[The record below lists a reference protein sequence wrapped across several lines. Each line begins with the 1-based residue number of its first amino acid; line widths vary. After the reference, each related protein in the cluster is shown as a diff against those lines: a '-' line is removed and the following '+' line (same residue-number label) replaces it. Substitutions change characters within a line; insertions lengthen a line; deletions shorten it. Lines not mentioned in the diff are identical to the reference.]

1 MLDKGIFE
9 GALNDERLDEVSAG
23 AGIDA
28 RLSKETKFDRELP
41 EVGVTCPVCGK
52 VTRKRIRICNCPSH
66 LWGSHMCNASL
77 CKECEEKNRKGILEK
92 EIKFKYLKD
101 GQKWI
106 IGTIK
111 QSDSK

>member
-1 MLDKGIFE
+1 MLDKENFE

-52 VTRKRIRICNCPSH
+52 VTRKKMMICNCPSH
-66 LWGSHMCNASL
+66 LWGSDMCFASL
-77 CKECEEKNRKGILEK
+77 CKDCEEKNRKGILEK
-92 EIKFKYLKD
+92 EIEFKD
-101 GQKWI
+101 VGNGEKWI
-106 IGTIK
+106 VGWK
-111 QSDSK
+111 GNH

>member
-1 MLDKGIFE
+1 MSDKENFDSVLD
-9 GALNDERLDEVSAG
+9 DERLEEVSAG

-52 VTRKRIRICNCPSH
+52 VTRKKIMICNCPSH

-77 CKECEEKNRKGILEK
+77 CEECEKKNKAGILEK
-92 EIKFKYLKD
+92 EIEFKDVGNGK
-101 GQKWI
+101 KWI
-106 IGTIK
+106 VRWKGNA
-111 QSDSK
+111 DL